1 MAVEG
6 QRALGECRECEC
18 IRWNDAQAERE
29 QGARNEKR
37 HEVPTLRKRSPPVVP
52 LTPTEKRKK
61 AGLFQRFFHLSMAT
75 FPRIPIFPAFSSFY
89 M

>member
-37 HEVPTLRKRSPPVVP
+37 HEVPTRSPPVVP
-52 LTPTEKRKK
+52 LKEERKK
-61 AGLFQRFFHLSMAT
+61 AGIHLSMST